1 MSTIKYPM
9 GAADQQSKA
18 YAATIAATIL
28 NHLTALVIA
37 QMTGN
42 ATLNLTVDS
51 QMKVGAEVNV
61 EVSADGTNRTLTP
74 GTGMTGNA
82 ITVTASKSLL
92 ICYYYNG
99 TAFIHKSTTT
109 LN

>member
-1 MSTIKYPM
+1 MTIKYPM

-18 YAATIAATIL
+18 YAAVISATIL

-42 ATLNLTVDS
+42 ATVNLTVDS
-51 QMKVGAEVNV
+51 QMKVGAEVNI
-61 EVSADGTNRTLTP
+61 EVSADATSRTLTP
-74 GTGMTGNA
+74 GTGMRGNSV
-82 ITVTASKSLL
+82 TVTANKSLL
-92 ICYYYNG
+92 VCYYYNG
-99 TAFIHKSTTT
+99 TDFIHKSTTT

>member
-1 MSTIKYPM
+1 M

-18 YAATIAATIL
+18 YAAVIAATIQ
-28 NHLTALVIA
+28 NHLTALVLA

-42 ATLNLTVDS
+42 ATVNLTVDS

-82 ITVTASKSLL
+82 VTITASKNMLL
-92 ICYYYNG
+92 CYYWNG
-99 TAFIHKSTTT
+99 SAFIHKSTMT